1 MREVTCHCPDGGSWD
16 IAGGLPNAE
25 YYNASGRALP
35 DVSALSTNF
44 EVVIQGLWGPI
55 SGTSAA
61 APTFAAIV
69 TLLNDARY
77 QAGKGPLGFLNPFL
91 YQVRLWHRPT
101 VCSVILLTVCVCIE
115 RRWDASDMT

>member
-1 MREVTCHCPDGGSWD
+1 MCATS
-16 IAGGLPNAE
+16 GGLPDAE
-25 YYNASGRALP
+25 YYNISGRALP
-35 DVSALSTNF
+35 DVSALSTNY

-61 APTFAAIV
+61 APTFAAVV

-91 YQVRLWHRPT
+91 YQVPHAMKGEVSPLIGYRHWT
-101 VCSVILLTVCVCIE
+101 
-115 RRWDASDMT
+115 

>member
-1 MREVTCHCPDGGSWD
+1 MGEECLQSKGGTEIGWTGSGGGFS
-16 IAGGLPNAE
+16 ANYPQPAYQAAAVRQYLGQTGLPDSE

-35 DVSALSTNF
+35 DVSALSTNY

-77 QAGKGPLGFLNPFL
+77 QAGKGPLGFLNPWL
-91 YQVRLWHRPT
+91 YQ
-101 VCSVILLTVCVCIE
+101 
-115 RRWDASDMT
+115 A